1 MHISEGILSAPILA
15 GGAVLSVA
23 GCAIGLKKLDYDRIM
38 SVAMFGSAFFVASLI
53 HVPAGIGSVH
63 LLLNGLMG
71 LILGWSAFPAILA
84 ALLLQTIFFQ
94 YGGLLV
100 LGVNGINIAGPAVL
114 FGFLFRSFI
123 LKNPRGLLIGSF
135 CAGFFT
141 MGLSVLGMA
150 FSLWLSD
157 QNFFKTAAVLLIG
170 HLPIMVIEGLVTMVV
185 VRFLAKVQPD
195 ILTFSYSVENS

>member
-15 GGAVLSVA
+15 GGAALSLA
-23 GCAIGLKKLDYDRIM
+23 GCAIGLKKMDYDRIM

-63 LLLNGLMG
+63 LLLGGLMG
-71 LILGWSAFPAILA
+71 LILGWSAFPAILT

-100 LGVNGINIAGPAVL
+100 LGINGINIAGPAVL
-114 FGFLFRSFI
+114 CGYLFRSTV
-123 LKNPRGLLIGSF
+123 LKNSKGLLIGSF
-135 CAGFFT
+135 CSGFLA
-141 MGLSVLGMA
+141 MGLSAIGMA
-150 FSLWLSD
+150 LSLWLSD
-157 QNFFKTAAVLLIG
+157 QNFFKTAAVLVVG
-170 HLPIMVIEGLVTMVV
+170 HLPMMIIEGLITMAV

-195 ILTFSYSVENS
+195 ILTFSTSMKSR